1 MPRHATKGRMHTMFS
16 TTHRKPLFASAV
28 ALAVLAVTT
37 VGACKKTDDT
47 QKPVEPTPTPAP
59 APVAEAPKRVYQDPP
74 APTEVR
80 PVQFPD
86 LQKFTTKNGMDVYVV
101 ENHEVPL
108 ISAQLVV
115 RAGTMD
121 DEQLAEMTAQM
132 LGEGTKTRK
141 KAKIDEEIEFVGGRL
156 GAGAGVHDTSV
167 FSQVLK
173 KDIKLALTLMADEVQ
188 NPAFPEDALAKT
200 KEKAKTALKAAKSD
214 ADSLAD
220 TLFGMAAYP
229 EGHPYGRPMPTEA
242 QIDAVNLDAL
252 KKFHS
257 DFYRSNNA
265 YLILSGD
272 ITPGEAQPLVE
283 GIFGKWKPIEGQ
295 APLNPLNGFKK
306 YELPKKLV
314 VHLVDRPGSAQ
325 SEVRVGNLALAR
337 KHPDWIRFDMAS
349 DILGG
354 GSTGRLFLDVR
365 EEKGLTYGVY
375 SRMEAGQ
382 APGTW
387 MIWTK
392 TKTKTTGD
400 MLTALFGH
408 IKKMRDEAP
417 TQKEYDEVLTQAIG
431 SFPLG
436 IETADQVAGRVRTI
450 LTFGLPPD
458 YWKTY
463 RDEVSKVQIADIQA
477 MAQKYMHQVPVV
489 VVVGRA
495 DKVESQIKEALKDA
509 TIIHYNTDLE
519 CLDKGNPLCAPNQPK
534 AGAPAAAAPAAPAAA
549 PAPAPAASSKK

>member
-1 MPRHATKGRMHTMFS
+1 MFTRDTR
-16 TTHRKPLFASAV
+16 TTSLRGTALLASAV
-28 ALAVLAVTT
+28 ALASLT
-37 VGACKKTDDT
+37 ACKPK
-47 QKPVEPTPTPAP
+47 VEPTKPPEPVVAPTPE
-59 APVAEAPKRVYQDPP
+59 PVVEAPKRVYQDPP
-74 APTEVR
+74 APTEPR

-86 LQKFTTKNGMDVYVV
+86 LQKFTTKNGIDVYVV

-108 ISAQLVV
+108 ISAQLVI

-121 DEQLAEMTAQM
+121 DEQLAEMTASM
-132 LGEGTKTRK
+132 LGEGTKSRS
-141 KAKIDEEIEFVGGRL
+141 KAKLDEEIEFVGGRL

-167 FSQVLK
+167 FTQVLK
-173 KDIKLALTLMADEVQ
+173 KDIKLALGLMADEVQ
-188 NPAFPEDALAKT
+188 NPSFPAEALT
-200 KEKAKTALKAAKSD
+200 KLKDKAKTGLKAQKSD
-214 ADSLAD
+214 ADKLAD
-220 TLFGMAAYP
+220 TLFGMVAYP
-229 EGHPYGRPMPTEA
+229 EGHPYGRPMPVEA
-242 QIDAVNLDAL
+242 QIDAVSLDAV

-272 ITPGEAQPLVE
+272 ITPAEAQPLIE
-283 GIFGKWKPIEGQ
+283 GLFGKWKAIEGT
-295 APLNPLNGFKK
+295 PPVNPLNNFPK
-306 YELPKKLV
+306 YEHPKQLV

-337 KHPDWIRFDMAS
+337 KHPDWIKFDMAS

-375 SRMEAGQ
+375 ARMESGQ

-392 TKTKTTGD
+392 TKTKTTGE

-408 IKKMRDEAP
+408 INKMRDEDP
-417 TQKEYDEVLTQAIG
+417 TQREYDEVLTQAIG

-436 IETADQVAGRVRTI
+436 IETADQIAGRVRTI
-450 LTFGLPPD
+450 LTFGLAPD

-463 RDEVSKVQIADIQA
+463 RDEVRKVQIGDIKA
-477 MAQKYMHQVPVV
+477 MAQKYMNKVPIVV
-489 VVVGRA
+489 IVGRA
-495 DKVESQIKEALKDA
+495 DKVEPQIKDALKDA
-509 TIIHYNTDLE
+509 TIVHYNTDLE
-519 CLDKGNPLCAPNQPK
+519 CVDKSPLCAANKPK
-534 AGAPAAAAPAAPAAA
+534 ANTAPAAAPAAA
-549 PAPAPAASSKK
+549 PPAASSQK

>member
-1 MPRHATKGRMHTMFS
+1 MFTRDTRNLRTRRASGRGIT
-16 TTHRKPLFASAV
+16 LLAGAI
-28 ALAVLAVTT
+28 ALASLA
-37 VGACKKTDDT
+37 ACKPPVKTEA
-47 QKPVEPTPTPAP
+47 PVEVAPTPTPT
-59 APVAEAPKRVYQDPP
+59 PVVEAPKRVYQDPP
-74 APTEVR
+74 APTEPR

-108 ISAQLVV
+108 IAAQLVI

-121 DEQLAEMTAQM
+121 DEQLAEMTASM
-132 LGEGTKTRK
+132 LGEGTKTRT

-156 GAGAGVHDTSV
+156 GAGAGTHDTSV
-167 FSQVLK
+167 FAQVLK

-188 NPAFPEDALAKT
+188 NPAFPDAALTKLKDQSKT
-200 KEKAKTALKAAKSD
+200 GLKAAKSD
-214 ADSLAD
+214 ADNLAD
-220 TLFGMAAYP
+220 TLFGMVAYP

-242 QIDAVNLDAL
+242 QIDAVSLDAI
-252 KKFHS
+252 KKFHN
-257 DFYRSNNA
+257 DFYRSNNS

-272 ITPGEAQPLVE
+272 ITPAEAQPLIE
-283 GIFGKWKPIEGQ
+283 GLFGKWKPIDG
-295 APLNPLNGFKK
+295 APPVNPLNNFPK
-306 YELPKKLV
+306 YEHPKKLV

-325 SEVRVGNLALAR
+325 TEVRVGNLALAR
-337 KHPDWIRFDMAS
+337 KNPDWIKFDMAS

-375 SRMEAGQ
+375 ARMEAGM

-387 MIWTK
+387 LIWTK
-392 TKTKTTGD
+392 TKTKTTGE

-408 IKKMRDEAP
+408 INKMRDEDP
-417 TQKEYDEVLTQAIG
+417 TQREYDEVLTQAIG

-450 LTFGLPPD
+450 LTFDLPPD

-463 RDEVSKVQIADIQA
+463 RDEVRKVQIADIRA
-477 MAQKYMHQVPVV
+477 MARKYMNPTPIVV
-489 VVVGRA
+489 LVGRA
-495 DKVESQIKEALKDA
+495 DKVEPQVKEALKDA
-509 TIIHYNTDLE
+509 VIVHYNTDLE
-519 CLDKGNPLCAPNQPK
+519 CTDKSPLCAANKPL
-534 AGAPAAAAPAAPAAA
+534 AAATAAPAAA
-549 PAPAPAASSKK
+549 KTAAP

>member
-1 MPRHATKGRMHTMFS
+1 MF
-16 TTHRKPLFASAV
+16 TTHTHRLAVLLASAV
-28 ALAVLAVTT
+28 AVTSVT
-37 VGACKKTDDT
+37 AMTGCKKQPDTTKPADTTPPPTDG
-47 QKPVEPTPTPAP
+47 
-59 APVAEAPKRVYQDPP
+59 PVADAGPKRVYQDPP
-74 APTEVR
+74 APTEPR

-108 ISAQLVV
+108 LSAQLVV

-132 LGEGTKTRK
+132 LGEGTRSRS
-141 KAKIDEEIEFVGGRL
+141 KAKIDEEIEFVGGSL

-167 FSQVLK
+167 FAQVLK
-173 KDIKLALTLMADEVQ
+173 KDAKLALTLMADEVM
-188 NPAFPEDALAKT
+188 NPAFPAAALDKL
-200 KEKAKTALKAAKSD
+200 KDKAKTGLKAAKSD
-214 ADSLAD
+214 PDKLAD

-229 EGHPYGRPMPTEA
+229 EGHPYGRPLPTEG
-242 QIDAVNLDAL
+242 QIDAVTIDQL
-252 KKFHS
+252 KKFHG

-272 ITPGEAQPLVE
+272 ITPAEAQPVVE
-283 GIFGKWKPIEGQ
+283 SVFGKWKPIEGQ
-295 APLNPLNGFKK
+295 APVNPLNGFKDYK
-306 YELPKKLV
+306 LPQKLV

-337 KHPDWIRFDMAS
+337 KHPDWIKFDMAS

-375 SRMEAGQ
+375 SRMESGQ

-387 MIWTK
+387 LIWTK
-392 TKTKTTGD
+392 TKTKTTGE

-408 IKKMRDEAP
+408 IKKMRTEAP
-417 TQKEYDEVLTQAIG
+417 TQREYDEVLTQAIG

-436 IETADQVAGRVRTI
+436 LETADQIAGRVRTI

-463 RDEVSKVQIADIQA
+463 RDEVRKVQIGDIQA
-477 MAQKYMHQVPVV
+477 MARKYMHEVPVL
-489 VVVGRA
+489 VVVGRG
-495 DKVESQIKEALKDA
+495 DKVEPQIKEVMPGA
-509 TIIHYNTDLE
+509 TIVHYNTDLE
-519 CLDKGNPLCAPNQPK
+519 CIDKSPLCAANQPR
-534 AGAPAAAAPAAPAAA
+534 AGSSTPAAA
-549 PAPAPAASSKK
+549 PAPAPAAAPGTAKAAPAQK

>member
-1 MPRHATKGRMHTMFS
+1 MF
-16 TTHRKPLFASAV
+16 TRDTHTHRLAALLASAV
-28 ALAVLAVTT
+28 AVASIS
-37 VGACKKTDDT
+37 ACKPADNT
-47 QKPVEPTPTPAP
+47 KPPEPTPTPTTEGG
-59 APVAEAPKRVYQDPP
+59 PVADTGPKRTYQDPP
-74 APTEVR
+74 PPTEPR

-108 ISAQLVV
+108 LSAQLVV

-121 DEQLAEMTAQM
+121 DEQLAEMTASM

-141 KAKIDEEIEFVGGRL
+141 KAKIDEEIEFVGGSL

-167 FSQVLK
+167 YSQVMK
-173 KDIKLALTLMADEVQ
+173 KDAKLALTLMADEVM
-188 NPAFPEDALAKT
+188 NPAFPEEALAKL
-200 KEKAKTALKAAKSD
+200 KDKAKTALKAQKSD
-214 ADSLAD
+214 ADGLAD

-242 QIDAVNLDAL
+242 VIDAVTLDAI

-257 DFYRSNNA
+257 NFYRSNNA

-283 GIFGKWKPIEGQ
+283 GIFGKWKPIEGP
-295 APLNPLNGFKK
+295 APINPLNSFKDYK
-306 YELPKKLV
+306 LPAKLV

-325 SEVRVGNLALAR
+325 SEVRIGNLALAR

-365 EEKGLTYGVY
+365 EEKSLTYGVY

-392 TKTKTTGD
+392 TKTKSTGE
-400 MLTALFGH
+400 MLEVLFGH
-408 IKKMRDEAP
+408 IKKMRNEDP

-436 IETADQVAGRVRTI
+436 IETADQIAGRVRTI
-450 LTFGLPPD
+450 LTFGLPAD

-463 RDEVSKVQIADIQA
+463 RDEVRKVQLPDIKA
-477 MAQKYMHQVPVV
+477 MARKYMHEVPVV
-489 VVVGRA
+489 VVVGRT
-495 DKVESQIKEALKDA
+495 DKVESQIKAALPDA
-509 TIIHYNTDLE
+509 TIVHYNTDLV
-519 CLDKGNPLCAPNQPK
+519 CLDKSPLCAANQPRPD
-534 AGAPAAAAPAAPAAA
+534 APAAPAPAAPAAGAKVKAA
-549 PAPAPAASSKK
+549 PQQK

>member
-1 MPRHATKGRMHTMFS
+1 MRTRNLSARTVTA
-16 TTHRKPLFASAV
+16 LLVSAV
-28 ALAVLAVTT
+28 AVSSLA
-37 VGACKKTDDT
+37 ACKQATNTAKPTDT
-47 QKPVEPTPTPAP
+47 GTSTPPGPTG
-59 APVAEAPKRVYQDPP
+59 PVADAGPKRTYQEPP
-74 APTEVR
+74 APTEPR

-108 ISAQLVV
+108 LTAQLVV

-121 DEQLAEMTAQM
+121 DEQLAEMTASM

-141 KAKIDEEIEFVGGRL
+141 KAKIDEEIEFVGGSL

-167 FSQVLK
+167 FSQVMK
-173 KDIKLALTLMADEVQ
+173 KDVKLALTLMADEVM
-188 NPAFPEDALAKT
+188 NPAFPADALAKL
-200 KEKAKTALKAAKSD
+200 KDQAKTALKAQKSD
-214 ADSLAD
+214 ADGLAD
-220 TLFGMAAYP
+220 TLFGMVAYP

-242 QIDAVNLDAL
+242 TIDAVDLDAI

-257 DFYRSNNA
+257 GFYRSNNA

-272 ITPGEAQPLVE
+272 ITPAEAQPLVE
-283 GIFGKWKPIEGQ
+283 GIFGKWKPIEGA
-295 APLNPLNGFKK
+295 APTNPLNGFKDYK
-306 YELPKKLV
+306 LPQKMV

-325 SEVRVGNLALAR
+325 TEVRIGNLALAR
-337 KHPDWIRFDMAS
+337 KHPDWIKFDMAS

-375 SRMEAGQ
+375 SRMKAGQ

-387 MIWTK
+387 LIWTK
-392 TKTKTTGD
+392 TKTKTTGE

-408 IKKMRDEAP
+408 IKKMRTEDP
-417 TQKEYDEVLTQAIG
+417 TQREYDEVLTQAIG

-436 IETADQVAGRVRTI
+436 IETADQIAGRVRTL
-450 LTFGLPPD
+450 LTFNLPTD

-463 RDEVSKVQIADIQA
+463 RDEVRKVQIGDIKA
-477 MAQKYMHQVPVV
+477 MARKYMHEVPVV

-495 DKVESQIKEALKDA
+495 DKIESLVKGALPDA
-509 TIIHYNTDLE
+509 TIVHYNTDLE
-519 CLDKGNPLCAPNQPK
+519 CVDKSPLCAANQPRP
-534 AGAPAAAAPAAPAAA
+534 GSSA
-549 PAPAPAASSKK
+549 PAPAPAPGPAAVSDKPKAAAAAAPPK

>member
-1 MPRHATKGRMHTMFS
+1 MRNRTMS
-16 TTHRKPLFASAV
+16 THFVAVLLASAV
-28 ALAVLAVTT
+28 AVTSIA
-37 VGACKKTDDT
+37 ACKKTTDT
-47 QKPVEPTPTPAP
+47 QKPVDPNAGNTTGNTG
-59 APVAEAPKRVYQDPP
+59 PVADAGPKRTYQEPP
-74 APTEVR
+74 APTEPR

-108 ISAQLVV
+108 LTVQLVV

-121 DEQLAEMTAQM
+121 DEQLAEMTASM

-141 KAKIDEEIEFVGGRL
+141 KAKIDEEIEFVGGSL

-167 FSQVLK
+167 FSQVMK
-173 KDIKLALTLMADEVQ
+173 KDAKLALTLMADEVM
-188 NPAFPEDALAKT
+188 NPAFPADALAKL
-200 KEKAKTALKAAKSD
+200 KDKAKTALKAQKSD
-214 ADSLAD
+214 ADGLAD

-242 QIDAVNLDAL
+242 TIDGVTIDAV
-252 KKFHS
+252 KKFHGN
-257 DFYRSNNA
+257 FYRSNNA

-272 ITPGEAQPLVE
+272 ITPGEAQPMVE

-295 APLNPLNGFKK
+295 APVNPLNGFKDYK
-306 YELPKKLV
+306 LPQKLV

-325 SEVRVGNLALAR
+325 SEVRIGNLALAR
-337 KHPDWIRFDMAS
+337 KHPDWIKFDMAS

-387 MIWTK
+387 TIWTK
-392 TKTKTTGD
+392 TKTSTTGE
-400 MLTALFGH
+400 MLTVLFGH
-408 IKKMRDEAP
+408 IKKMRTEEP
-417 TQKEYDEVLTQAIG
+417 TQREYDEVLTQAIG

-436 IETADQVAGRVRTI
+436 IETADQIAQRVRAV
-450 LTFGLPPD
+450 LTFNLPAD

-463 RDEVSKVQIADIQA
+463 RDEVAKVQIGDIKA
-477 MAQKYMHQVPVV
+477 VARKYMHEVPVI

-495 DKVESQIKEALKDA
+495 DKVESQIKTALPDA
-509 TIIHYNTDLE
+509 TIVHYNTDLE
-519 CLDKGNPLCAPNQPK
+519 CVDKSPLCAANQPRL
-534 AGAPAAAAPAAPAAA
+534 GASTPAASAASAAPADAKAKAPAAA
-549 PAPAPAASSKK
+549 PQK

>member
-1 MPRHATKGRMHTMFS
+1 MRTRTHS
-16 TTHRKPLFASAV
+16 TRTVTYLLASAV
-28 ALAVLAVTT
+28 ALSSLA
-37 VGACKKTDDT
+37 ACKKSTDT
-47 QKPVEPTPTPAP
+47 KPAEPAP
-59 APVAEAPKRVYQDPP
+59 TTGEPGPVADNGPKRVYDEPP
-74 APTEVR
+74 APTEPR

-108 ISAQLVV
+108 LSAQLVV

-121 DEQLAEMTAQM
+121 DEQLAEMTAAM

-141 KAKIDEEIEFVGGRL
+141 KAKIDEEIEFVGGSL
-156 GAGAGVHDTSV
+156 GAAAGVHDTSV
-167 FSQVLK
+167 FTQVMK
-173 KDIKLALTLMADEVQ
+173 KDAKLALTLMADEAI
-188 NPAFPEDALAKT
+188 NPAFPADALAKL
-200 KEKAKTALKAAKSD
+200 KDKAKTALKAMKSD
-214 ADSLAD
+214 ADGLAD
-220 TLFGMAAYP
+220 TLFDMVAYP

-242 QIDAVNLDAL
+242 TIDAVDLDAV

-257 DFYRSNNA
+257 NFYRSNNA

-272 ITPGEAQPLVE
+272 ITPAEAQPMVE
-283 GIFGKWKPIEGQ
+283 SIFGKWKPIEGQ
-295 APLNPLNGFKK
+295 APINPLNSFKDYK
-306 YELPKKLV
+306 LPQKLI

-325 SEVRVGNLALAR
+325 SEVRIGNLALAR
-337 KHPDWIRFDMAS
+337 KHPDWIKFDMAS

-375 SRMEAGQ
+375 SRMSSGQ

-387 MIWTK
+387 LIWTK
-392 TKTKTTGD
+392 TKTKSTGE

-408 IKKMRDEAP
+408 IKKMRTEDP
-417 TQKEYDEVLTQAIG
+417 TQREYDEVLTQAIG

-436 IETADQVAGRVRTI
+436 IETADQIAQRVRTV
-450 LTFGLPPD
+450 LTFNLPAD

-463 RDEVSKVQIADIQA
+463 RDEVRKVNLPDIKA
-477 MAQKYMHQVPVV
+477 MARKYMHEVPVV

-495 DKVESQIKEALKDA
+495 DKVETQIKAALPDA
-509 TIIHYNTDLE
+509 TIVHYNTDLV
-519 CLDKGNPLCAPNQPK
+519 CTDKSPLCATNQAQP
-534 AGAPAAAAPAAPAAA
+534 GSAAPAATPSAPAGKLAA
-549 PAPAPAASSKK
+549 PQK

>member
-1 MPRHATKGRMHTMFS
+1 MFTRDNRHHSPRS
-16 TTHRKPLFASAV
+16 HRLTLLTG
-28 ALAVLAVTT
+28 ALALASLA
-37 VGACKKTDDT
+37 ACKQPAATT
-47 QKPVEPTPTPAP
+47 PPVEPTPTPTP
-59 APVAEAPKRVYQDPP
+59 EPVAEAPKRVYQDPP
-74 APTEVR
+74 APGEPR

-108 ISAQLVV
+108 ITAQLVI

-121 DEQLAEMTAQM
+121 DEQLAEMTASM
-132 LGEGTKTRK
+132 LGEGTKTRT

-167 FSQVLK
+167 FAQVLK

-188 NPAFPEDALAKT
+188 NPAFPAEALT
-200 KEKAKTALKAAKSD
+200 KLKDKAKTGLKAQKSD
-214 ADSLAD
+214 ADNLAD
-220 TLFGMAAYP
+220 TLFDMVAYP

-242 QIDAVNLDAL
+242 QIDAVSLDAI
-252 KKFHS
+252 KKFHN

-265 YLILSGD
+265 YLILSGA
-272 ITPGEAQPLVE
+272 ITPAEAQPLVE
-283 GIFGKWKPIEGQ
+283 GMFGKWKPIEG
-295 APLNPLNGFKK
+295 APPVNPLNSFPK
-306 YELPKKLV
+306 YEHPKQLV

-325 SEVRVGNLALAR
+325 SEVRIGNLALAR
-337 KHPDWIRFDMAS
+337 KHPDWIKFDMAS
-349 DILGG
+349 QILGG

-375 SRMEAGQ
+375 TRMMAGQ

-387 MIWTK
+387 KIWTK
-392 TKTKTTGD
+392 TKTKTTGE

-408 IKKMRDEAP
+408 ISKMRDEDP
-417 TQKEYDEVLTQAIG
+417 TQREYDEVLTQAVG

-463 RDEVSKVQIADIQA
+463 RDEVRKVQLGDIRQ
-477 MAQKYMHQVPVV
+477 MAQKYMNKVPIVV
-489 VVVGRA
+489 IVGRA
-495 DKVESQIKEALKDA
+495 DKVEPQIKEALKDA
-509 TIIHYNTDLE
+509 TIVRYNTDLE
-519 CLDKGNPLCAPNQPK
+519 CTDKSPLCAANKPL
-534 AGAPAAAAPAAPAAA
+534 AGSAAATPPAAAA
-549 PAPAPAASSKK
+549 SSQK

>member
-1 MPRHATKGRMHTMFS
+1 MFTRDTRTPS
-16 TTHRKPLFASAV
+16 IPGISLLASAI
-28 ALAVLAVTT
+28 ALSSLTAFT
-37 VGACKKTDDT
+37 ACKPAPTVT
-47 QKPVEPTPTPAP
+47 PPVEPTPVVTPT
-59 APVAEAPKRVYQDPP
+59 PVAEAPKRVYQDPP
-74 APTEVR
+74 APTEPR

-121 DEQLAEMTAQM
+121 DEQLAEMTASM
-132 LGEGTKTRK
+132 LGEGTKTRA

-167 FSQVLK
+167 FAQVLK
-173 KDIKLALTLMADEVQ
+173 KDLKLALTLMADEVQ
-188 NPAFPEDALAKT
+188 NPAFPAAALT
-200 KEKAKTALKAAKSD
+200 KLKDQAKTALKAQKSD
-214 ADSLAD
+214 ADGLAD
-220 TLFGMAAYP
+220 TLFGMVAYP
-229 EGHPYGRPMPTEA
+229 EGHPYGRPMPTEG
-242 QIDAVNLDAL
+242 QIDAVGLDAL
-252 KKFHS
+252 KKFHN

-272 ITPGEAQPLVE
+272 ITPAEAQPLVE
-283 GIFGKWKPIEGQ
+283 SLFGKWKAIEG
-295 APLNPLNGFKK
+295 APPVNPLNNFPK
-306 YELPKKLV
+306 YAHNKQLV

-325 SEVRVGNLALAR
+325 TEVRVGNLALAR
-337 KHPDWIRFDMAS
+337 KHPDWIKFDMAS

-375 SRMEAGQ
+375 AKMEAGQ

-387 MIWTK
+387 LIWTK
-392 TKTKTTGD
+392 TKTKSTGE
-400 MLTALFGH
+400 MLTALVGH
-408 IKKMRDEAP
+408 IDKMRNEDP
-417 TQKEYDEVLTQAIG
+417 TQREYDEVLTQAIG

-463 RDEVSKVQIADIQA
+463 RDEVRKVQQGDIKA
-477 MAQKYMHQVPVV
+477 MARSYMLSASGPDFRPIIVL
-489 VVVGRA
+489 VGRA
-495 DKVESQIKEALKDA
+495 DKVEPQVKEALKDA
-509 TIIHYNTDLE
+509 VIVHYNTDLE
-519 CLDKGNPLCAPNQPK
+519 CTDKSPLCAANKPRADVTAP
-534 AGAPAAAAPAAPAAA
+534 AAAPAAAAPAAKAA
-549 PAPAPAASSKK
+549 PSQK